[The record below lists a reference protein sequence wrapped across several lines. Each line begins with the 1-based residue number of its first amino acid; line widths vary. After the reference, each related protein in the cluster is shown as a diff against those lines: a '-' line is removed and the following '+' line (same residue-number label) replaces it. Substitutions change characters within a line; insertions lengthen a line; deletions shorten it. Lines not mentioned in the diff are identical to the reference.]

1 MIMTTY
7 QKNAEQEQT
16 MEEYE
21 ASRTN
26 YFGTTVYE
34 EDSLEEAL
42 NEFFQQ
48 V

>member
-1 MIMTTY
+1 MTMY
-7 QKNAEQEQT
+7 QMNMTEEQT

-26 YFGTTVYE
+26 YFGTTMYDD
-34 EDSLEEAL
+34 DSLDQAL

-48 V
+48 A